1 MLDDVVEVTSID
13 DRVRF
18 HCDHVESAPAL
29 GNPPDFIAVQNVEVD
44 YVFHIVEDREYVR
57 ELTKKY
63 TMREANDVL
72 QKDNAGRLR
81 RHVLQDVPDNSTT
94 VISSACILHIN
105 MQGHSEYMCNL
116 QWNRISRQ
124 RITSPQA
131 VGTERLT
138 RESCNQ
144 NIDGRGVEVKLAHV

>member
-1 MLDDVVEVTSID
+1 
-13 DRVRF
+13 
-18 HCDHVESAPAL
+18 
-29 GNPPDFIAVQNVEVD
+29 
-44 YVFHIVEDREYVR
+44 
-57 ELTKKY
+57 
-63 TMREANDVL
+63 MREANDVL

-81 RHVLQDVPDNSTT
+81 RHVVQDVPDNSTT